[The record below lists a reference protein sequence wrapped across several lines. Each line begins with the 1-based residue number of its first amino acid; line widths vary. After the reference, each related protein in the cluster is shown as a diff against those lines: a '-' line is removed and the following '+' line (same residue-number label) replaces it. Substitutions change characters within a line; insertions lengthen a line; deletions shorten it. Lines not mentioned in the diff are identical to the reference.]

1 MLSLSQLVADWDS
14 HEASMQSVRATI
26 RFAEDSIL
34 SIRAEQEECGRD
46 IIEEMDRAGRSAVEV
61 GGRMVTTWT
70 GAMGGRHVTIVE
82 SEKEAEK

>member
-46 IIEEMDRAGRSAVEV
+46 IIEEMDRAGEV
-61 GGRMVTTWT
+61 SSRGWRAYGDDLDRRYGWQ
-70 GAMGGRHVTIVE
+70 ARHD
-82 SEKEAEK
+82 S